1 MPESP
6 LTSISRLRQ
15 VLRIVAAAPRAG
27 LAGGLLLICCAF
39 MLLFQ
44 GFGVGLGTSTSSAG
58 ADSPQNST
66 TPESSPA
73 SPRSLDTPST
83 PTPSDTDINSLPPQP
98 ALTILID
105 ERSYRIQVPA
115 DPEPVYREC
124 SLQQVLSLAA
134 KTTGDVNDIR
144 IRILRRE
151 TARQSAET
159 ALLEALEATGIGI
172 DAILMPS
179 TTVP

>member
-44 GFGVGLGTSTSSAG
+44 GFGVGLGTATSLSDADVSESTAP
-58 ADSPQNST
+58 PQ
-66 TPESSPA
+66 PSPA
-73 SPRSLDTPST
+73 SPRSLDTS
-83 PTPSDTDINSLPPQP
+83 SDTNINSLPPQP
-98 ALTILID
+98 VLTILID
-105 ERSYRIQVPA
+105 EYTYRILVPA

-124 SLQQVLSLAA
+124 SLPEVLSLAE

-159 ALLEALEATGIGI
+159 ALLESLAATGIGV

-179 TTVP
+179 TTEP

>member
-44 GFGVGLGTSTSSAG
+44 GFGVGLGT
-58 ADSPQNST
+58 
-66 TPESSPA
+66 
-73 SPRSLDTPST
+73 RSLDTS
-83 PTPSDTDINSLPPQP
+83 SDTNINSLPPQP
-98 ALTILID
+98 VLTILID
-105 ERSYRIQVPA
+105 EYTYRILVPA

-124 SLQQVLSLAA
+124 SLPEVLSLAE

-159 ALLEALEATGIGI
+159 ALLESLAATGIGV

-179 TTVP
+179 TTEP